1 MQGRRWPAIVVQTAG
16 LLVAALATTWTIAHL
31 IPVPVHSPSQLR
43 DVAFGWPIP
52 WYHQDLS
59 RYQPADY
66 PTTVE
71 VVGDRVDPVATTV
84 DWLALVGD
92 VVLTAL
98 ALWALVAALIHLFGP
113 ALRRTLAERE
123 TQQH

>member
-1 MQGRRWPAIVVQTAG
+1 MQGRRWPAIAVQTAG
-16 LLVAALATTWTIAHL
+16 LLTAALAVTWTIAHL
-31 IPVPVHSPSQLR
+31 ISATVHSPSQLR

-59 RYQPADY
+59 RYEPADY

-71 VVGDRVDPVATTV
+71 IVGDRVDPVPTTV
-84 DWLALVGD
+84 DGLALVGD

-98 ALWALVAALIHLFGP
+98 VLWVIVAALIHLFGP
-113 ALRRTLAERE
+113 ALRRALAERE

>member
-1 MQGRRWPAIVVQTAG
+1 MQSRRWPAIAVQAAG
-16 LLVAALATTWTIAHL
+16 LLAAALAATWTIAHL
-31 IPVPVHSPSQLR
+31 ISVTVHAPSQLR

-71 VVGDRVDPVATTV
+71 IVGDRVDPVPTTV
-84 DWLALVGD
+84 DWLALAGD
-92 VVLTAL
+92 VALTAL
-98 ALWALVAALIHLFGP
+98 ALWAIVAALLHLLGP
-113 ALRRTLAERE
+113 ALRRRLAGRE
-123 TQQH
+123 AQKH